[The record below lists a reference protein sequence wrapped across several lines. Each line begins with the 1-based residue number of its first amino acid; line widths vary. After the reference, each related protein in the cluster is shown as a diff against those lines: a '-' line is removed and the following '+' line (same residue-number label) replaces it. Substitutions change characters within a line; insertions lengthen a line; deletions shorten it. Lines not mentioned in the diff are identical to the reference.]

1 MQGNFGEHLWW
12 HGVCSTAFLP
22 PLWQQNV
29 VCEEGRHALVTHGG
43 VTGIGHKS
51 CCIEGLLTTATPLMI
66 RLKRPSSWLYC
77 DRLGLCAVFSQA
89 FENLL
94 VQKLR
99 VKK

>member
-43 VTGIGHKS
+43 ITGTGHKS
-51 CCIEGLLTTATPLMI
+51 YCIEGLLTTAI
-66 RLKRPSSWLYC
+66 IYIYHWDWYSY
-77 DRLGLCAVFSQA
+77 
-89 FENLL
+89 LL
-94 VQKLR
+94 TYHLLWYD
-99 VKK
+99 